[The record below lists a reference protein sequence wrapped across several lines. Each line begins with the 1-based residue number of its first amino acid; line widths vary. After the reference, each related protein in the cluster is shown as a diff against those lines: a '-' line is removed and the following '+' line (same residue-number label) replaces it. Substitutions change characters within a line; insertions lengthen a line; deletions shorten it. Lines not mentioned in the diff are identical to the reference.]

1 MDDKYSFF
9 YEQAVNARN
18 FHYDNFS
25 KWQTF
30 FYVAIGA
37 VLVAYCTVTSGGG
50 CCGCANS
57 GDACKKQLLEILL
70 SALGYM
76 FSLIWLCSS
85 RGYTYWWNAYMKK
98 LKKTEKIVAEH
109 FGATDITAYTGLE
122 FTPPEDCHWNPFI
135 GGNFST
141 SRLANALAFVSAW
154 AWGILLVYTLKSQIE
169 CNGISVSH
177 GFCSWCLICLSPLLL
192 SFFCMRILGVFFHS
206 SVEDQKIKKSER
218 ERYCG
223 FGRLFS
229 HSATL
234 IIISILASIIS
245 LIWRSPDSIEAI
257 SSACSIFEI
266 VASVY
271 LFSLWILDIVFQS
284 LKKKQKNQK
293 K

>member
-1 MDDKYSFF
+1 MRGRVFFWVEKMPRKETFPAKPPLLRHLLSPTPKIMNDKYSFF
-9 YEQAVNARN
+9 YEQAVKARN

-50 CCGCANS
+50 CCGCTNS

-98 LKKTEKIVAEH
+98 LKKTEKIVAEL
-109 FGATDITAYTGLE
+109 FGTKGITAYTGLE
-122 FTPPEDCHWNPFI
+122 FTPPEDCHWTPFI

-154 AWGILLVYTLKSQIE
+154 AWGILLSYTIVIRCIDTVDPL
-169 CNGISVSH
+169 CLAWWWWV
-177 GFCSWCLICLSPLLL
+177 LICFVFPALTFLFMRLLE
-192 SFFCMRILGVFFHS
+192 I
-206 SVEDQKIKKSER
+206 
-218 ERYCG
+218 
-223 FGRLFS
+223 LFS
-229 HSATL
+229 SY
-234 IIISILASIIS
+234 IGDQILEESKT
-245 LIWRSPDSIEAI
+245 
-257 SSACSIFEI
+257 
-266 VASVY
+266 
-271 LFSLWILDIVFQS
+271 Q
-284 LKKKQKNQK
+284 KKQNQK
-293 K
+293 